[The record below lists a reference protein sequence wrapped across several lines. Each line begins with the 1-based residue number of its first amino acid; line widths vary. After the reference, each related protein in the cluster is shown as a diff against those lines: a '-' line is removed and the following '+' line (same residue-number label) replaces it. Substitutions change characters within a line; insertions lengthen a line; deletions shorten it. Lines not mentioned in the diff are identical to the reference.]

1 MQTYKR
7 VVNILL
13 VNAIYLL
20 QKYIKYSNVSNSYDK
35 K

>member
-7 VVNILL
+7 VVNFLM

-20 QKYIKYSNVSNSYDK
+20 QKYIKYSNVSNTYDEK
-35 K
+35 